1 MDKFLGFL
9 ERSTEKH
16 LTKRRRIKLYE
27 KSQKRTVLSE
37 IKGWIDAL
45 VFAIFWVIIIN
56 QYLFQLF
63 VIPSPSM
70 VDTLNVGDRVIVN
83 KDSYGVELYPAGT
96 KVFTD
101 ARRVQRDQIITFYN
115 PEYDSKGPLFD
126 ILSQVVYMGTLTL
139 VNIDRNDDGT
149 PAERLYVKRAVGMPG
164 DVVNFSEGDAYIELS
179 GTDGF
184 IAESD
189 FRKASS
195 LVDGPSRSVDKA
207 NYPGLRAAGRLT
219 AYQEAGLSGRVPLH
233 TVAEYQTIMML
244 DGLLTRVSVGIQ
256 SLDEKTLRTLGR
268 NASAESAR
276 KALSVLSGLP
286 FDFNADI
293 ITAVPGQSIG
303 SSLHDIEEIASYG
316 PGHISL
322 YCLTFEEGTPLAR
335 QLVPLDGDEEADFL
349 TSCWKLLG
357 ELGYRHYEIS
367 NFAKPGK
374 ECLHN
379 KVYWNL
385 GQYIGFGPGAESS
398 VGYRKAVSM
407 RDSDTLDGFLR
418 RPEQTVSFL
427 SEDETEEEYLLVS
440 LRTASGI
447 QKREYGERFSH
458 SFDQRYGAF
467 IDKLEKNWYVNDDDH
482 FSLTEA
488 GFLFLDRIILELA
501 MAI

>member
-1 MDKFLGFL
+1 MIEGLDQERPLSLYIHVPFCASKCSYCAFYSLPLSSAGNDAVERYTDFIKAEISALSREWKKPYHTVFIGGGNPGILGY
-9 ERSTEKH
+9 
-16 LTKRRRIKLYE
+16 RRLKE
-27 KSQKRTVLSE
+27 MLSIACENGKPEEVTIE
-37 IKGWIDAL
+37 I
-45 VFAIFWVIIIN
+45 
-56 QYLFQLF
+56 
-63 VIPSPSM
+63 
-70 VDTLNVGDRVIVN
+70 
-83 KDSYGVELYPAGT
+83 
-96 KVFTD
+96 
-101 ARRVQRDQIITFYN
+101 N
-115 PEYDSKGPLFD
+115 PEN
-126 ILSQVVYMGTLTL
+126 
-139 VNIDRNDDGT
+139 VND
-149 PAERLYVKRAVGMPG
+149 E
-164 DVVNFSEGDAYIELS
+164 
-179 GTDGF
+179 
-184 IAESD
+184 
-189 FRKASS
+189 
-195 LVDGPSRSVDKA
+195 
-207 NYPGLRAAGRLT
+207 
-219 AYQEAGLSGRVPLH
+219 
-233 TVAEYQTIMML
+233 IMML

-268 NASAESAR
+268 NASAEAAR

-467 IDKLEKNWYVNDDDH
+467 IDKLEKDWYMNDDDH

>member
-1 MDKFLGFL
+1 MIEGLDQERPLSLYIHVPFCASKCSYCAFYSLPLSSAGNDAVERYTDFIKAEISALSREWKKPYHTVFIGGGNPGILGY
-9 ERSTEKH
+9 
-16 LTKRRRIKLYE
+16 RRLKEMLFIACENGKPE
-27 KSQKRTVLSE
+27 EVTIE
-37 IKGWIDAL
+37 I
-45 VFAIFWVIIIN
+45 
-56 QYLFQLF
+56 
-63 VIPSPSM
+63 
-70 VDTLNVGDRVIVN
+70 
-83 KDSYGVELYPAGT
+83 
-96 KVFTD
+96 
-101 ARRVQRDQIITFYN
+101 N
-115 PEYDSKGPLFD
+115 PEN
-126 ILSQVVYMGTLTL
+126 V
-139 VNIDRNDDGT
+139 
-149 PAERLYVKRAVGMPG
+149 
-164 DVVNFSEGDAYIELS
+164 
-179 GTDGF
+179 
-184 IAESD
+184 SD
-189 FRKASS
+189 
-195 LVDGPSRSVDKA
+195 
-207 NYPGLRAAGRLT
+207 
-219 AYQEAGLSGRVPLH
+219 E
-233 TVAEYQTIMML
+233 IMML

-316 PGHISL
+316 PAHISL

-467 IDKLEKNWYVNDDDH
+467 IDKLEKDWYMNDVEH